1 MTSAVLGLGTT
12 LQVSDGASPEVYTTI
27 AEVLTMSGPDLTAE
41 DIEVTNFDSTAKEY
55 ISGVSDG
62 GSINFELNWISQTQ
76 QQTLRDDVDAGT
88 ARNYKITFPTSP
100 NTVAAFNA
108 RCTEFSMTT
117 EPNSQVRASANLKIS
132 GSVTWTN

>member
-12 LQVSDGASPEVYTTI
+12 LQVGDGASPQVYSTI

-55 ISGVSDG
+55 ISGVPDG
-62 GSINFELNWISQTQ
+62 GSINFELNWISGTQ
-76 QQTLRDDVDAGT
+76 QQQLRDDVDAGT
-88 ARNYKITFPTSP
+88 SRNYKVTFPTSP
-100 NTVAAFNA
+100 NTTASFDA

-117 EPNSQVRASANLKIS
+117 EPNSQIRASANLKIS